1 MDLSDIEILY
11 EYGEGTEAERREI
24 VRNVRTILT
33 TPLGTCPLY
42 RDFGLDVTYLD
53 RPMNLAQNLFA
64 LAAMEA
70 VERWEPRVQV
80 TSVTFEVDPADGHMK
95 AKVVIADG

>member
-1 MDLSDIEILY
+1 MDLSDIEISY
-11 EYGEGTEAERREI
+11 EYGESTEAERREI
-24 VRNVRTILT
+24 IRNVKTILT

-42 RDFGLDVTYLD
+42 RDFGLDMSYLD
-53 RPMNLAQNLFA
+53 RPMDLAQNLFA

-80 TSVTFEVDPADGHMK
+80 TSVTFEADATDGRLK
-95 AKVVIADG
+95 AKVVIASG